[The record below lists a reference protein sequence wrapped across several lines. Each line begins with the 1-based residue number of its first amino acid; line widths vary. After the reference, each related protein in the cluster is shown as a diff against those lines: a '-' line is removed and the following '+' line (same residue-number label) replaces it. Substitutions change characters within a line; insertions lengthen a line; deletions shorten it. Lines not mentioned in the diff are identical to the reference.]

1 MHLPTEDRSYQSRNE
16 MLESLIVLLGGRVAE
31 ALVLEDISTGA
42 SNDIERATQT
52 AHAMV
57 TKYGMSDTLG
67 PIKYGSDNSEPF
79 LGRDMGHIRN
89 YSEETASKIDAEVKR
104 MIDNAYDQ
112 TREILTVHMDQL
124 HKVAQ
129 YLFRNEKMSGE
140 EFAKMMEGSD
150 PDGSSAEDYWKV
162 EEQGTSSPETP

>member
-1 MHLPTEDRSYQSRNE
+1 
-16 MLESLIVLLGGRVAE
+16 
-31 ALVLEDISTGA
+31 
-42 SNDIERATQT
+42 
-52 AHAMV
+52 MV
-57 TKYGMSDTLG
+57 TKYGMSDALG

-104 MIDNAYDQ
+104 MIDNAYQQ
-112 TREILTVHMDQL
+112 TEDILRQHMDQL

-140 EFAKMMEGSD
+140 EFAKMMESSETTE
-150 PDGSSAEDYWKV
+150 DGTDGDYWKV
-162 EEQGTSSPETP
+162 DENTPAPETP

>member
-1 MHLPTEDRSYQSRNE
+1 
-16 MLESLIVLLGGRVAE
+16 
-31 ALVLEDISTGA
+31 
-42 SNDIERATQT
+42 
-52 AHAMV
+52 
-57 TKYGMSDTLG
+57 
-67 PIKYGSDNSEPF
+67 
-79 LGRDMGHIRN
+79 MGHIRN
-89 YSEETASKIDAEVKR
+89 YSEETASTIDAEVKR